1 MKRAQLV
8 SPGSIDRMFQASE
21 EAWSRKDV
29 QQAIQILERGSR
41 LAPAN
46 VTVLLRLGR
55 YHGLNYNYA
64 AAEACFEKAIR
75 VSQRKTETL
84 ALAGDNSRDFRNPEL
99 AARYLRLASEA
110 KDVSPEI
117 LVQQAGFYERVRRTD
132 DASVLVDRALA
143 LNGACGPALLARAR
157 LDRVANRLEPA
168 EKAARSL
175 LNGPDPGPQPSPER
189 DTRIRGWYELGA
201 ILDRQ
206 KRFDEAMA
214 AWVQAKSMLRLHAG
228 LQMHELTVIRDRL
241 KQLREGIS
249 AETLQGWFEFG
260 AQFEPARPL
269 ALLGGHPR
277 SGTTLLEQVLDS
289 HPDIV
294 SAEETEIFHDD
305 AYMTLTRGLPEDTPM
320 LKVLE
325 AAQAGALRHSRDAYF
340 KTMELSLGKP
350 IAARLLI
357 DKNPS
362 YTFLVAAM
370 ARIFPEIKFLVALR
384 DPRDVVLSC
393 FMQPFVPLGNT
404 TSSFLSLEG
413 AVDEYAALMGMWRTL
428 KPLLK
433 NPCLEVR
440 YEDMVED
447 LESVA
452 RQTLDFLGVPWD
464 SRVLRFDE
472 HARQKTV
479 RSPTYADVAKP
490 VFKTAVGRWRNYGK
504 YLEPQ
509 LAKLKPF
516 VMAFGYG

>member
-1 MKRAQLV
+1 ML
-8 SPGSIDRMFQASE
+8 IASE
-21 EAWSRKDV
+21 QAWKRKNL
-29 QQAIQILERGSR
+29 QESIQILERANR

-55 YHGLNYNYA
+55 YHGLNHDYA
-64 AAEACFEKAIR
+64 PAEACFERAVR
-75 VSQRKTETL
+75 VSQKKTETL
-84 ALAGDNSRDFRNPEL
+84 ARAGDYCRDFRNLEL
-99 AARYLRLASEA
+99 AARYFRLASEA
-110 KDVSPEI
+110 RDVSPEI
-117 LVQQAGFYERVRRTD
+117 LVQQAEFYERVRRTG
-132 DASVLVDRALA
+132 DAYALVDRALG
-143 LNGACGPALLARAR
+143 LNAACGPALLARAR
-157 LDRVANRLEPA
+157 LDRLSNRLEPA

-175 LNGPDPGPQPSPER
+175 LNKPDPGAQPSPER

-214 AWVQAKSMLRLHAG
+214 AWVQAKSMQRLHAG
-228 LQMHELTVIRDRL
+228 LQIHELSVIRDRL
-241 KQLREGIS
+241 KQLRESIS
-249 AETLQGWFEFG
+249 AETLQRWFEFG
-260 AQFEPARPL
+260 PQLEPVLRL

-305 AYMTLTRGLPEDTPM
+305 AYFPLIRGLPEDTAM

-325 AAQAGALRHSRDAYF
+325 GAQTETLRQSREAYF
-340 KTMELSLGKP
+340 KAMELSLDKP
-350 IAARLLI
+350 IGGRLLI

-413 AVDEYAALMGMWRTL
+413 AVNEYAALMDMWRTL
-428 KPLLK
+428 KPMLK

-452 RQTLDFLGVPWD
+452 RRTLDFLGVPWD
-464 SRVLRFDE
+464 AKVLRFDE

-479 RSPTYADVAKP
+479 RSPTYADVTKP
-490 VFKTAVGRWRNYGK
+490 VFKTAVGRWRSYQK
-504 YLEPQ
+504 YLEPH
-509 LAKLKPF
+509 LGKLEPF
-516 VMAFGYG
+516 VKAFGYG

>member
-1 MKRAQLV
+1 
-8 SPGSIDRMFQASE
+8 
-21 EAWSRKDV
+21 
-29 QQAIQILERGSR
+29 
-41 LAPAN
+41 
-46 VTVLLRLGR
+46 
-55 YHGLNYNYA
+55 
-64 AAEACFEKAIR
+64 
-75 VSQRKTETL
+75 
-84 ALAGDNSRDFRNPEL
+84 
-99 AARYLRLASEA
+99 
-110 KDVSPEI
+110 
-117 LVQQAGFYERVRRTD
+117 
-132 DASVLVDRALA
+132 
-143 LNGACGPALLARAR
+143 
-157 LDRVANRLEPA
+157 LEPA

-175 LNGPDPGPQPSPER
+175 LNLADPGPQPSPER
-189 DTRIRGWYELGA
+189 DIRIRGWYELGA

-241 KQLREGIS
+241 KQLRESIS
-249 AETLQGWFEFG
+249 AKTLQGWFESG
-260 AQFEPARPL
+260 AQLEPARRL

-289 HPDIV
+289 HPDII

-305 AYMTLTRGLPEDTPM
+305 AYMTLARGLPEDTAM

-325 AAQAGALRHSRDAYF
+325 AAQAGALRQSRDAYF
-340 KTMELSLGKP
+340 KAMELSLGKP
-350 IAARLLI
+350 IRGRLLI

-362 YTFLVAAM
+362 YTFLIAAM

-428 KPLLK
+428 KPMLK

-452 RQTLDFLGVPWD
+452 RRTLDFLGVPWD
-464 SRVLRFDE
+464 TRVLRFDE

-509 LAKLKPF
+509 LAGLERF
-516 VMAFGYG
+516 VKEFGYG

>member
-1 MKRAQLV
+1 
-8 SPGSIDRMFQASE
+8 
-21 EAWSRKDV
+21 
-29 QQAIQILERGSR
+29 
-41 LAPAN
+41 
-46 VTVLLRLGR
+46 
-55 YHGLNYNYA
+55 
-64 AAEACFEKAIR
+64 
-75 VSQRKTETL
+75 
-84 ALAGDNSRDFRNPEL
+84 
-99 AARYLRLASEA
+99 
-110 KDVSPEI
+110 
-117 LVQQAGFYERVRRTD
+117 
-132 DASVLVDRALA
+132 
-143 LNGACGPALLARAR
+143 
-157 LDRVANRLEPA
+157 
-168 EKAARSL
+168 
-175 LNGPDPGPQPSPER
+175 
-189 DTRIRGWYELGA
+189 
-201 ILDRQ
+201 
-206 KRFDEAMA
+206 
-214 AWVQAKSMLRLHAG
+214 
-228 LQMHELTVIRDRL
+228 
-241 KQLREGIS
+241 
-249 AETLQGWFEFG
+249 LQGWFESG
-260 AQFEPARPL
+260 AQLEPGRRL

-289 HPDIV
+289 HPDII

-305 AYMTLTRGLPEDTPM
+305 AYMTLARGLPEDTAM

-325 AAQAGALRHSRDAYF
+325 AAQAGALRQSRDAYF
-340 KTMELSLGKP
+340 KAMELSLGKP
-350 IAARLLI
+350 IRGRLLI

-362 YTFLVAAM
+362 YTFLIAAM

-428 KPLLK
+428 KPMLK

-452 RQTLDFLGVPWD
+452 RRTLDFLGVPWD
-464 SRVLRFDE
+464 TRVLRFDE

-509 LAKLKPF
+509 LAGLERF
-516 VMAFGYG
+516 VKEFGYG